1 MIALTPARLLKS
13 SLWLSL
19 ILLGAALI
27 GLVVGHSEIDL
38 FKAMSV
44 PGSVEYTILVE
55 HRLPR
60 VILAALV
67 GAGLASSGA
76 AFQALMR
83 NPLADP
89 FILGASGG
97 AALGGTLAMSMGL
110 GALTVAG
117 VILPIVPIA
126 TFLGSLAALVLVYAL
141 ASKSGRFSAVDVLL
155 IGVVFNFFASAV
167 VMFLKTMVTAEK
179 AQELLFWL
187 MGTLDVERVDDFQL
201 WTSLGL
207 VAVGFAYLMRHAHA
221 LNVLTLGEEAAGHL
235 GIPIERVRR
244 GVFIATSIMVGA
256 AVSVSGLIGFVGL
269 IVPHAVRLKMGAD
282 HRLLLPASAMTGATF
297 LILCDALS
305 RLLFPV
311 FTSETPVGVITAFI
325 GGPVFVYLMRKSSQS
340 EGMRLNA

>member
-1 MIALTPARLLKS
+1 MKTLAPAQLLTKCA
-13 SLWLSL
+13 WLCL
-19 ILLGAALI
+19 ILLASAVVGVL
-27 GLVVGHSEIDL
+27 VGHSELDL
-38 FKAMSV
+38 LKALSD
-44 PGSVEYTILVE
+44 PSSVERSILLE

-110 GALTVAG
+110 GAMTVAG
-117 VILPIVPIA
+117 VLLPVVPVA
-126 TFLGSLAALVLVYAL
+126 TFLGSLVALVLVYSL
-141 ASKSGRFSAVDVLL
+141 ASRSGRLNTVDVLL

-167 VMFLKTMVTAEK
+167 VMVLKTMVTAEK

-187 MGTLDVERVDDFQL
+187 MGTLDVERVDDLQL
-201 WTSLGL
+201 WTGFAL
-207 VAVGFAYLMRHAHA
+207 VVVGFLYLMRHAHA

-269 IVPHAVRLKMGAD
+269 IVPHGVRLTMGAD
-282 HRLLLPASAMTGATF
+282 HRMLLPASALSGAAF

-305 RLLFPV
+305 RVLFPV
-311 FTSETPVGVITAFI
+311 FTGETPVGVITAFI

-340 EGMRLNA
+340 DRLQLNP

>member
-1 MIALTPARLLKS
+1 MIALTPGRLLKS

-27 GLVVGHSEIDL
+27 GVVVGHSEIDL
-38 FKAMSV
+38 FKALSN
-44 PGSVEYTILVE
+44 PDSVEYTILVE

-110 GALTVAG
+110 GALTLAG

-155 IGVVFNFFASAV
+155 ICSGHVPQDHGDRRKGTGTPFLAHGHFRRRTGRRLSIVDQSDLGCRGLCVSDASRTCA
-167 VMFLKTMVTAEK
+167 
-179 AQELLFWL
+179 
-187 MGTLDVERVDDFQL
+187 
-201 WTSLGL
+201 
-207 VAVGFAYLMRHAHA
+207 
-221 LNVLTLGEEAAGHL
+221 
-235 GIPIERVRR
+235 
-244 GVFIATSIMVGA
+244 
-256 AVSVSGLIGFVGL
+256 
-269 IVPHAVRLKMGAD
+269 
-282 HRLLLPASAMTGATF
+282 
-297 LILCDALS
+297 
-305 RLLFPV
+305 
-311 FTSETPVGVITAFI
+311 
-325 GGPVFVYLMRKSSQS
+325 
-340 EGMRLNA
+340 